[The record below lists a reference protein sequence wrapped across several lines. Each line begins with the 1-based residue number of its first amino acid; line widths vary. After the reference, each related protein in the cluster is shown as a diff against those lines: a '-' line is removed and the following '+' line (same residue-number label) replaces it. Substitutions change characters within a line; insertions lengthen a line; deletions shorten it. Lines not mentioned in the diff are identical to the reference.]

1 MVRFSRSI
9 KQLKQIYS
17 CEANSLGVVRCSFN
31 ERRNCLRVYRCLLT
45 NRLHGKAAELCLA
58 NS

>member
-1 MVRFSRSI
+1 MVRFSRNI
-9 KQLKQIYS
+9 EQRKQIYS
-17 CEANSLGVVRCSFN
+17 YEANSLGGVSYSYN
-31 ERRNCLRVYRCLLT
+31 EPTNHLRVYRCLLT